1 MYFCRQNGRDGYVSG
16 FPDFVG
22 INKFQIS
29 SFMFQVS
36 SFRFP
41 RLCRDKQVRKCRA
54 IVLLFGCLVA
64 EMCGLAIEDG
74 GLHAEVRTVRLRMLS
89 DAQAYANGES
99 YTIARP
105 FLVLEGGVVDG
116 TNPENTLEISFDE
129 MSHDVHFYT
138 YTVVHLNAD
147 GSESGLTSSEYL
159 RGFTTMDIT
168 DYQHSIN
175 TQRDYTHYRF
185 VFPNEDMQLTA
196 SGQYALCVYE
206 DGDRDKQV
214 AQLLFA
220 VVEPRVGIS
229 ANIHSKTIK
238 ELNGRYQQ
246 VDVDVQTA
254 ALNLRD
260 PNEIKLVVKQNGRTD
275 NQAVIAQPTF
285 VETGRLRYMN
295 NPNLV
300 FEGGNEYH
308 HFDAYSAYY
317 AGTGI
322 DRIGYDNR
330 DYHALLFPDVVR
342 EGVYIHEYDVDG
354 QYRVNAERTTD
365 ADTEAEYMWVHWRLE
380 REQPWFDGMVYVG
393 GEVFDNQLNA
403 RSRMLYDSEAKCYY
417 LVALVKQGGYDYQY
431 WFVQK
436 GSQTGSTLPTDGSYW
451 QTENEY
457 TIYVYYRPFGAR
469 GDRLVGIQTLH
480 SAQ

>member
-1 MYFCRQNGRDGYVSG
+1 ML
-16 FPDFVG
+16 
-22 INKFQIS
+22 
-29 SFMFQVS
+29 QVS
-36 SFRFP
+36 SFKFP
-41 RLCRDKQVRKCRA
+41 LYSSRQVGINWYKQDCSCRA
-54 IVLLFGCLVA
+54 VMILFCFLVA
-64 EMCGLAIEDG
+64 EIFGIGMGCNGLQ
-74 GLHAEVRTVRLRMLS
+74 AEVRTVRMRMLS
-89 DAQAYANGES
+89 EAQADANGES

-105 FLVLEGGVVDG
+105 FLVLENGVVDG
-116 TNPENTLEISFDE
+116 SNPGNTLEISFDE

-138 YTVVHLNAD
+138 YTVSHLNAD

-206 DGDRDKQV
+206 DGDKDKQV
-214 AQLLFA
+214 ARWQFE

-229 ANIHSKTIK
+229 ANVHSKTIK
-238 ELNGRYQQ
+238 ELNGHYQQ

-254 ALNLRD
+254 SLNLRD

-275 NQAVIAQPTF
+275 NQAVIMQPTF

-295 NPNLV
+295 NPKLV

-354 QYRVNAERTTD
+354 QFRVNAERTMD

-393 GEVFDNQLNA
+393 GELFDNQLNI
-403 RSRMLYDSEAKCYY
+403 RNRMLYDNEAKCYY
-417 LVALVKQGGYDYQY
+417 LVSLVKQGGYDYQY

-469 GDRLVGIQTLH
+469 GDQLVGIQTLH
-480 SAQ
+480 SGQ